1 MFLVGL
7 AGAFRRSELVGI
19 DVEHLRFEN
28 DSVIVRIPRSKTDQA
43 GEGAEVALPRTR
55 GEDTCPIAALE
66 AWLRRARIR
75 RGPVFRRITAAGTI
89 EGRPDWGRGLQDP
102 PCAGRRGETHRLGD
116 RAAVAARPAR
126 GDDHRGTL
134 NGALDEQI
142 MRSCRTR
149 GTKDAGSM
157 RRYRRR
163 ARIVVDNLARLL
175 DL

>member
-1 MFLVGL
+1 M
-7 AGAFRRSELVGI
+7 
-19 DVEHLRFEN
+19 
-28 DSVIVRIPRSKTDQA
+28 
-43 GEGAEVALPRTR
+43 
-55 GEDTCPIAALE
+55 
-66 AWLRRARIR
+66 
-75 RGPVFRRITAAGTI
+75 
-89 EGRPDWGRGLQDP
+89 
-102 PCAGRRGETHRLGD
+102 
-116 RAAVAARPAR
+116 RAAAAKLTVSETERLSPHGLRA
-126 GDDHRGTL
+126 GMITEATL